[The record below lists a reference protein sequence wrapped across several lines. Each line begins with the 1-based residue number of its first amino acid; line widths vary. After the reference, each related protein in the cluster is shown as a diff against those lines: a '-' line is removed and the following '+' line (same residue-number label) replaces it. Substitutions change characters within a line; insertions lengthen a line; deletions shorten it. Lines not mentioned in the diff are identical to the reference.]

1 MEFTHGRGDGF
12 YSKDDDDSKHP
23 PFVPSSSSSSS
34 PSSSCTASR
43 WTDVASGSGGGGG
56 DAPNVEKEHMFD
68 KVVTPSDVGK
78 LNRLVIPKQH
88 AERYFPLDASA
99 NEKGLLLCFEDRTG
113 KSWRFRYSYWNSS
126 QSYVMTK
133 GWSRFVKEKRLD
145 AGDTVSFC
153 RGVGEAGR
161 DRLFIDWRRRPEAH
175 DPPRLPLPLPLP
187 VPLSGVSLARSVGPW
202 SSRLLIPPAGTVHD
216 YGRQVYGYNAASPG
230 SGQFLFFRS
239 SAAGPPQLGVQPGG
253 GDRAVAGVPMV
264 LDSVPL
270 VHAQATP
277 KRVRLFGVDLNCPQ
291 SDGGADSGSGPSL
304 SMRQMRPRST
314 LPLLERSQGGPDSS
328 RATSS
333 PGKEQQ

>member
-1 MEFTHGRGDGF
+1 MEFTQGRGDGF
-12 YSKDDDDSKHP
+12 YSRDDDDSRRP
-23 PFVPSSSSSSS
+23 PFIPSSSSSS

-43 WTDVASGSGGGGG
+43 WTDVVATGSGGG
-56 DAPNVEKEHMFD
+56 DAPYVEKEHMFD

-88 AERYFPLDASA
+88 AEKYFPLDASA

-175 DPPRLPLPLPLP
+175 DPPLLPPRLPLPLP
-187 VPLSGVSLARSVGPW
+187 GISLARSVGPW
-202 SSRLLIPPAGTVHD
+202 GSRLFIPPAATVHD
-216 YGRQVYGYNAASPG
+216 YGRGQLYGYNAARPG
-230 SGQFLFFRS
+230 GGQFLFFRS
-239 SAAGPPQLGVQPGG
+239 SAAVPAQLGVQPGG
-253 GDRAVAGVPMV
+253 GDGAVPGVPMV
-264 LDSVPL
+264 LDPL
-270 VHAQATP
+270 VHGQTTTTT
-277 KRVRLFGVDLNCPQ
+277 KRVRLFGVNLDCPG
-291 SDGGADSGSGPSL
+291 SDGGADSGNGLSPST
-304 SMRQMRPRST
+304 RQMRPRSA
-314 LPLLERSQGGPDSS
+314 LPLLESPQGGPDPS

-333 PGKEQQ
+333 PGNEQQ